1 MSTEIKK
8 WVISGRSGSNGDS
21 ESSRSSRSSRNRRSC
36 WRRGGGQQAS
46 CLWQVSKL
54 RAALASAAKVWGLR
68 GKNEQPHP
76 FAPMVC
82 AVGDAGW
89 SSRALLWHRS
99 RGLQELPMDLSLQ
112 SSLPLSSASPHLLL
126 TPGPSKSL
134 GHQLGHDQLTSAV

>member
-8 WVISGRSGSNGDS
+8 WVISGRSGSSGG
-21 ESSRSSRSSRNRRSC
+21 SRNRRSC
-36 WRRGGGQQAS
+36 WRREEGQQAS

-68 GKNEQPHP
+68 GKNEQPHS

-82 AVGDAGW
+82 AVRDAGW
-89 SSRALLWHRS
+89 SSRALLRHRS
-99 RGLQELPMDLSLQ
+99 LGLQELPMDLSLQ

-126 TPGPSKSL
+126 TPGPSKSV
-134 GHQLGHDQLTSAV
+134 GHQLGHDQLTSAM